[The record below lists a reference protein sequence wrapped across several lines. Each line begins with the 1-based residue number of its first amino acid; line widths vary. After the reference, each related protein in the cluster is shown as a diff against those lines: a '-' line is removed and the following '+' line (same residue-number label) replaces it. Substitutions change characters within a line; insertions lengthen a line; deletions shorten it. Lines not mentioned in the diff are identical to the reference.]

1 MTALYVTLSKFL
13 QGQQGRSQN
22 CLIMHSLK
30 EHLYHRY
37 FLLSL
42 VIFNCNLWIKSEHL
56 VSKHLFLILYFNR
69 IILKRILYKHQW
81 DEKEAMLSWKA
92 GCFFALFY
100 VSYQQQNLR
109 KVFFVYP
116 SEEQYYTYDVNFTK
130 IFLLTHW
137 GFCSVCSEVKDT
149 AIDTSIFSCI
159 NN

>member
-56 VSKHLFLILYFNR
+56 ISKHLFLILYFNR
-69 IILKRILYKHQW
+69 
-81 DEKEAMLSWKA
+81 LSWKEFCTNIN
-92 GCFFALFY
+92 G
-100 VSYQQQNLR
+100 
-109 KVFFVYP
+109 
-116 SEEQYYTYDVNFTK
+116 TK
-130 IFLLTHW
+130 KKLCCREKRVVFLLCFMFLTSTRICEMFSLFIRVRSNITRMMSILRSYSCW
-137 GFCSVCSEVKDT
+137 LIEDFVQSVVKSKT
-149 AIDTSIFSCI
+149 QP
-159 NN
+159 

>member
-56 VSKHLFLILYFNR
+56 VSKHLFLILYFNPEKNFVQTSMGR
-69 IILKRILYKHQW
+69 KRSYVVVK
-81 DEKEAMLSWKA
+81 S
-92 GCFFALFY
+92 GLF
-100 VSYQQQNLR
+100 
-109 KVFFVYP
+109 
-116 SEEQYYTYDVNFTK
+116 
-130 IFLLTHW
+130 
-137 GFCSVCSEVKDT
+137 FCSVLCFLPAAEFAKGFLCLSEWG
-149 AIDTSIFSCI
+149 AILHVWCQFYEDILVDSLRILFSL
-159 NN
+159 

>member
-1 MTALYVTLSKFL
+1 M

-22 CLIMHSLK
+22 GLIMHSLK

-56 VSKHLFLILYFNR
+56 VSKHLFLILYFNPEKNFVQTSMGR
-69 IILKRILYKHQW
+69 KRSYVVVKSGL
-81 DEKEAMLSWKA
+81 
-92 GCFFALFY
+92 FFALFH

-130 IFLLTHW
+130 LFLLTNW
-137 GFCSVCSEVKDT
+137 GFCSFCSEVKDT
-149 AIDTSIFSCI
+149 AIDTSIVSHI